1 MCSMLCVTCIMTM
14 TSNFIKSFTISKLFI
29 QSLPLYTSRL
39 FTISSNAHTEDIEK
53 PHRICSPCFFVD
65 NFSGL
70 FLHLLIFLIKYSR
83 LVFA

>member
-1 MCSMLCVTCIMTM
+1 M

-70 FLHLLIFLIKYSR
+70 FLHLLYFFNQIFKIGICISKKWYPNKL
-83 LVFA
+83 